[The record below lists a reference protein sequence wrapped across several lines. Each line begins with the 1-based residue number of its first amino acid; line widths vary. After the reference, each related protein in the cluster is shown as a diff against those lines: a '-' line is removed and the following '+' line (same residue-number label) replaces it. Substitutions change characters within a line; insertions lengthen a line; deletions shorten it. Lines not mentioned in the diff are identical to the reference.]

1 MKNDMR
7 KVSVQSGIGKTES
20 EIRNLFTVEERNL
33 LQIAAGKS
41 RIELIEELNVVL
53 DHIIND
59 NDMFEMITGLSYK
72 LNNMTDEAFKE
83 SLIIIS
89 G

>member
-1 MKNDMR
+1 MR